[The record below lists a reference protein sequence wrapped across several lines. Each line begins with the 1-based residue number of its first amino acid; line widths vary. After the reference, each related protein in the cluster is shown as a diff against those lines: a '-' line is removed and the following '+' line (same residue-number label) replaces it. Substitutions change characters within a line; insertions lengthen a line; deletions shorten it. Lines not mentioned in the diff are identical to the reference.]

1 MRRKRLSL
9 GVSARKRLSR
19 GATWLALLVYL
30 ACGACAHTGG
40 AGDMS
45 GAAAPA
51 VDSVTTA
58 LWRFDETAGTR
69 VADAGPFRL
78 DGAAG
83 IDTRTDFGRAGSARL
98 FTHSLDSF
106 VLVPFNPVLENGGG
120 ITVESWVRLTAYG
133 DYEDTPI
140 VGRWSEDANQQS
152 WLLSVLGRHLVPPVA
167 QLPSPGFHEEL
178 VRQGT
183 RGCVLFAYQP
193 GEASAPRSF
202 VSVQAIPLD
211 RWTHVA
217 ATFDGSLV
225 RIFIDGHLDAQY
237 ATRGTIRK
245 SQAPLLFGNYFDPRR
260 LSSFGGD
267 LRLDTGGD
275 PNAYYALTGALD
287 EIRISSTAR
296 GEFPIVR

>member
-1 MRRKRLSL
+1 MMRRTHL
-9 GVSARKRLSR
+9 V
-19 GATWLALLVYL
+19 WWLLVVASL

-40 AGDMS
+40 ANDGVS
-45 GAAAPA
+45 GPAAPP

-58 LWRFDETAGTR
+58 LWRLDESGGTR

-78 DGAAG
+78 EGVAG
-83 IDTRTDFGRAGSARL
+83 IETRTDFGRAGSARL

-106 VLVPFNPVLENGGG
+106 ILVPYNPVLENGGG
-120 ITVESWVRLTAYG
+120 LTVESWVRLNAYG

-152 WLLSVLGRHLVPPVA
+152 WLLSIIGRRLTPPLA
-167 QLPSPGFHEEL
+167 QLPSPGHHNSL
-178 VRQGT
+178 VTQGP
-183 RGCVLFAYQP
+183 RGGVLFAYQP
-193 GEASAPRSF
+193 GEASAPRAF
-202 VSVQAIPLD
+202 VSTQAIPLD
-211 RWTHVA
+211 RWTHIA
-217 ATFDGSLV
+217 ATFDGSV
-225 RIFIDGHLDAQY
+225 VKIFIDGHLDAQY

-245 SQAPLLFGNYFDPRR
+245 SGAPLLFGNYFDTRR

-287 EIRISSTAR
+287 EVRISSAAR
-296 GEFPIVR
+296 SDFPIVR